1 MDMMQNAL
9 NKQKVVND
17 KQPSMAELFRQ
28 KTQKNEKL
36 LEESKTSGP
45 SKSDVEE
52 RKARLLA

>member
-1 MDMMQNAL
+1 MINNQVWL
-9 NKQKVVND
+9 NYSD
-17 KQPSMAELFRQ
+17 K